1 MTAGHSIDHP
11 LHFMPPEPLPQPQ
24 EVSSASITVI
34 VPALR
39 RPDLTERCLHSI
51 ALQTAGG
58 VEVVVVENE
67 AQPDTIFHLESL
79 PSVYP
84 YPVRQVL
91 LEQNLGTTDSINR
104 ALMHVSSEF
113 VLLLNN
119 DVELDPQFTRLLAEK
134 LTSDP
139 QLAFATG
146 KLLNAREKTR
156 LDGAGDALLLGGGA
170 YRLGHQDL
178 DIGQFDQPSEVFVGC
193 GAATLYRRSALEQIS
208 GLDGDFFAYLDDVD
222 LAFRLQLCGWKGV
235 YLPSAIGYH
244 IGSATL
250 GDSMHPR
257 IARWMTRNQLLL
269 LLKDYPAGVL
279 FRLLPRIWVYQW
291 LWFLLLLCRGRIG
304 SYMAGV
310 FEALRLLGR
319 NFAKRKQMQS
329 NRKINV
335 PELMQKLRA
344 SEAQIYA
351 WHRARDSKMRSAL
364 LRIYFGLFGKPE

>member
-1 MTAGHSIDHP
+1 
-11 LHFMPPEPLPQPQ
+11 MPPEPLPQPQ
-24 EVSSASITVI
+24 EISSASITVI

-39 RPDLTERCLHSI
+39 RPDLTERCLHSL

-79 PSVYP
+79 PSTFP
-84 YPVRQVL
+84 HPVRQIL

-104 ALMHVSSEF
+104 ALTDVSSEF

-119 DVELDPQFTRLLAEK
+119 DVELDPQFTRILAGK

-146 KLLNAREKTR
+146 KLLSVKEKNR
-156 LDGAGDALLLGGGA
+156 LDGAGDAFLLGGGA

-193 GAATLYRRSALEQIS
+193 GAATLYRRNALEQVH

-235 YLPSAIGYH
+235 YLPSAIAYH

-250 GDSMHPR
+250 GDPMHPR

-269 LLKDYPAGVL
+269 LLKNYPAGVL
-279 FRLLPRIWVYQW
+279 LRLLPRIWVYQW
-291 LWFLLLLCRGRIG
+291 LWLLLLLSQGKIG
-304 SYMAGV
+304 SYIGGI
-310 FEALRLLGR
+310 FQALRLLGR
-319 NFAKRKQMQS
+319 LPAKRKQVQS
-329 NRKINV
+329 KRKVTV
-335 PELMQKLRA
+335 PELMQKLLA

-351 WHRARDSKMRSAL
+351 WHRARDPKMRSAL